1 MAKRAAK
8 TSKRAKKAAVKSKAK
23 PRRMARPTPLDE
35 HSHIDCCDVD
45 FKTGELT
52 ADADLPAARFGRIA

>member
-8 TSKRAKKAAVKSKAK
+8 KSKKTKKAAAKSAAK
-23 PRRMARPTPLDE
+23 PRRMARPTPPDE

-45 FKTGELT
+45 FTAGELT